1 MELKQHKKSGALVAR
16 KRRQNMSP
24 EQLQKRKEQIR
35 IKREAQSLKEAELKR
50 QRKADSVAAM
60 IAYREEQERKD
71 REELKQGERNEAKQ
85 GLSSKF

>member
-1 MELKQHKKSGALVAR
+1 MELKQHKKSRALVAR

-24 EQLQKRKEQIR
+24 EQLQKRKEQIQ

-71 REELKQGERNEAKQ
+71 REKLKQGERNEAKQ
-85 GLSSKF
+85 GRSSKF